1 MEGRTVKILLVDDH
15 TMFRQGLRE
24 MLSTDE
30 EMLVV
35 GEAGNS
41 SEAVALAAEEKPDVV
56 ILDVEMPGM
65 GAAGALEGLLALSPA
80 PRVLIVSMYDSPRL
94 VRDLLG
100 RGASGYLVKSASLEE
115 LLTAVRQAVHN
126 PRGEKG
132 ENVILAVPRSILEQA
147 EEEDGGGISRR
158 EQEILLLAA
167 EVRPD
172 IVILDVEMPGTGA
185 AATLQMLLALSPA
198 PRVLIV
204 SMYDSPRLVR
214 DLLGRGA
221 SGYLVK
227 SASLAE
233 LLTAVRRTARGPH
246 DNRGNNV
253 ILTVPRAF
261 LERVEGDEGRLSGR
275 EQEILLLAARGLSNR
290 EIAASAY
297 LAEGTVKRHLANI
310 YEKLGVSSRGEAS
323 QKALSEGWITAGD
336 LIRQEDT

>member
-80 PRVLIVSMYDSPRL
+80 PKVLIVSMYDSPRL

-126 PRGEKG
+126 PRGKKG
-132 ENVILAVPRSILEQA
+132 ENVILAISRSILEQV

-167 EVRPD
+167 
-172 IVILDVEMPGTGA
+172 
-185 AATLQMLLALSPA
+185 
-198 PRVLIV
+198 
-204 SMYDSPRLVR
+204 
-214 DLLGRGA
+214 
-221 SGYLVK
+221 
-227 SASLAE
+227 
-233 LLTAVRRTARGPH
+233 
-246 DNRGNNV
+246 
-253 ILTVPRAF
+253 
-261 LERVEGDEGRLSGR
+261 
-275 EQEILLLAARGLSNR
+275 RGLSNR
-290 EIAASAY
+290 QIAGALHIS
-297 LAEGTVKRHLANI
+297 EGTVKRHLANI
-310 YEKLGVSSRGEAS
+310 YQKMGVGSRSEATK
-323 QKALSEGWITAGD
+323 KALSEGWITAGD
-336 LIRQEDT
+336 LTRDGDG